1 MKQFNIE
8 CLNVWIKPIYVL
20 MMIQIGC
27 CIVRHFSM
35 ESLRPIKRFCI
46 TVLSTCEHA
55 EVATVNVSAEARTLT

>member
-1 MKQFNIE
+1 
-8 CLNVWIKPIYVL
+8 
-20 MMIQIGC
+20 
-27 CIVRHFSM
+27 M